1 MFNSDKQR
9 ERASAKQKVRDRIN
23 AGFDRSKYKYIPEE
37 KPLNYTSFDKVK
49 RFHSPLVYFQV
60 LSKLPC

>member
-9 ERASAKQKVRDRIN
+9 ERASAKQKVRERIN

-37 KPLNYTSFDKVK
+37 KPLNYCDDNITQTDNF
-49 RFHSPLVYFQV
+49 
-60 LSKLPC
+60 